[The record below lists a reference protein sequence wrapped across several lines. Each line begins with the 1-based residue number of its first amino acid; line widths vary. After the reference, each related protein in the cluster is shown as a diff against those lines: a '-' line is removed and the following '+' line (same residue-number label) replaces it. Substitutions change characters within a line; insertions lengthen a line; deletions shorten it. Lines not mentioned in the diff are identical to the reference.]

1 MDKQKL
7 CKLCRIA
14 GFASLVC
21 LVIQLIRDLIV
32 YNTTRNSAPFYLW
45 VMVDCVYFLL
55 PAVIP
60 FIIAAILKK
69 RL

>member
-14 GFASLVC
+14 ELASLVC

-32 YNTTRNSAPFYLW
+32 YNTTQNSAPFYLW

-55 PAVIP
+55 PAVI
-60 FIIAAILKK
+60 FLSL
-69 RL
+69 RQF